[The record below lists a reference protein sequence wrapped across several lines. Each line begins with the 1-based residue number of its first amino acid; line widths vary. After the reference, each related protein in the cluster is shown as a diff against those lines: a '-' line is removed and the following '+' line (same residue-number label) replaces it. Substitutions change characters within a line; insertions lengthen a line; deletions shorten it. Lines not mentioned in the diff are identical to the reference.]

1 MEKYLR
7 FLPLLALF
15 FLLTSGMP
23 LKHPFYVS
31 MTDVSWNPK
40 TKSLEIAVRMFTDDL
55 EKGLSAACKCKIDLA
70 NDAGMQSAKSPLAS
84 YLKSNLRF
92 FSGGKELQSSFEGME
107 KEEES
112 TWTYL
117 QIDLGKMPE
126 SLEIEN
132 KLLFSIQEKQT
143 NLVRF
148 RKPGFD
154 KTLQLMNP
162 ESRFVF

>member
-7 FLPLLALF
+7 FMPLLALF

-23 LKHPFYVS
+23 AKHPFYVS

-55 EKGLSAACKCKIDLA
+55 EKGLSAACKCKIDMG
-70 NDAGMQSAKSPLAS
+70 NDAGMQSSKNPLLS
-84 YLKSNLRF
+84 YLKTNLRF
-92 FSGGKELQSSFEGME
+92 FSGGKELYPSFEGME

-112 TWTYL
+112 IWTYL
-117 QIDLGKMPE
+117 QIDLEKMPE
-126 SLEIEN
+126 NLEIEN

-143 NLVRF
+143 NLVRL